1 MTIEVRWGDE
11 AQTHIYAQF
20 TNTWDWV
27 EYHTAIE
34 EWQRLTTVI
43 PHKVANLVDLTQS
56 ATLPRGAMN
65 IFGKTAQNIPA
76 NTDLFIIIGGDSL
89 LCSVLTATQ
98 NIYPHPD
105 KQLVFVTTPE
115 EAYSYLYEHHH

>member
-1 MTIEVRWGDE
+1 MAIEVSWGDE

-27 EYHTAIE
+27 EYHAAIE
-34 EWQRLTTVI
+34 EWRHLATTV
-43 PHKVANLVDLTQS
+43 PHNIAILADFTQS

-65 IFGKTAQNIPA
+65 VFCKTATNVPA
-76 NTDLFIIIGGDSL
+76 NSVLFIIVGGNSL

-98 NIYPHPD
+98 NIYPDPE
-105 KQLVFVTTPE
+105 KQLLFVSTLK
-115 EAYSYLYEHHH
+115 EAYSHLT